1 MYKPTEWP
9 EFKTWERPGAN
20 IGVFDS
26 TKSSVECFKE
36 IFYNYKAQNRGF
48 LWRVIIIG
56 IRIVYLY
63 NLIID
68 S

>member
-36 IFYNYKAQNRGF
+36 IFYNYKA
-48 LWRVIIIG
+48 
-56 IRIVYLY
+56 
-63 NLIID
+63 
-68 S
+68 